1 MPRVAV
7 VLKGYP
13 RLSETFIAQEIL
25 GLERR
30 GLDVLIVSLRR
41 PTDGALHDVHREIR
55 ADVLYLPEYL
65 QDDPPR
71 VAAGRAYAAG
81 LPGFAA
87 AEAAFAADLERD
99 RSASR
104 RRRFGQACVLARELP
119 ADIERLHVHFLHT
132 PASVVRYAARM
143 IGLPWTFSAHAKDIW
158 TTADWEL
165 QEKIADAAWGTTC
178 TAVNAAHLRRLAD
191 DPAKV
196 ELVYHG
202 LDFSRF
208 PQPPARPADRDGRRA
223 PVTILCV
230 GRAVDKKG
238 IDDVLRALARLPK
251 DLDWR
256 FEHIGGGGLMPRLTA
271 LAERLGIADRIVW
284 HGAQPQRA
292 VIAAG
297 LRADVFV
304 LASRLV
310 RSGDR
315 DGLPNVLME
324 AQALGL
330 ACLSTTVSAIP
341 EVIED
346 DVTGLLVPP
355 REPPALAAALERLIV
370 DPALRRRLGETAAR
384 TVRLAFASDPGLDR
398 IAARLAGPLPA
409 AA

>member
-1 MPRVAV
+1 MPRIAV

-41 PTDGALHDVHREIR
+41 PTDGVLHDVHREIR

-71 VAAGRAYAAG
+71 VAAGRAYAAE

-119 ADIERLHVHFLHT
+119 ADVERLHVHFLHT
-132 PASVVRYAARM
+132 PASVVRYAAKM
-143 IGLPWTFSAHAKDIW
+143 TGLPWSFSAHAKDIW

-178 TAVNAAHLRRLAD
+178 TAVNAAHLRGLAD

-196 ELVYHG
+196 HLDYHG

-208 PQPPARPADRDGRRA
+208 PPPPERPADRDGRRA

-256 FEHIGGGGLMPRLTA
+256 FEHIGGGTLMPRLAA
-271 LAERLGIADRIVW
+271 LAERLGIADRVVW
-284 HGAQPQRA
+284 HGAQSQKA

-297 LRADVFV
+297 LMSDVFV

-346 DVTGLLVPP
+346 GVTGLLVPP
-355 REPPALAAALERLIV
+355 RDPPALAAALARLIT
-370 DPALRRRLGETAAR
+370 DPALRRRLGDTAAR
-384 TVRLAFASDPGLDR
+384 TVRLAFSSDPGIDR

>member
-1 MPRVAV
+1 M
-7 VLKGYP
+7 
-13 RLSETFIAQEIL
+13 
-25 GLERR
+25 
-30 GLDVLIVSLRR
+30 
-41 PTDGALHDVHREIR
+41 
-55 ADVLYLPEYL
+55 
-65 QDDPPR
+65 
-71 VAAGRAYAAG
+71 
-81 LPGFAA
+81 
-87 AEAAFAADLERD
+87 
-99 RSASR
+99 
-104 RRRFGQACVLARELP
+104 
-119 ADIERLHVHFLHT
+119 
-132 PASVVRYAARM
+132 
-143 IGLPWTFSAHAKDIW
+143 
-158 TTADWEL
+158 
-165 QEKIADAAWGTTC
+165 
-178 TAVNAAHLRRLAD
+178 
-191 DPAKV
+191 
-196 ELVYHG
+196 
-202 LDFSRF
+202 
-208 PQPPARPADRDGRRA
+208 
-223 PVTILCV
+223 TILCV

-355 REPPALAAALERLIV
+355 RDPPALAAALERLID